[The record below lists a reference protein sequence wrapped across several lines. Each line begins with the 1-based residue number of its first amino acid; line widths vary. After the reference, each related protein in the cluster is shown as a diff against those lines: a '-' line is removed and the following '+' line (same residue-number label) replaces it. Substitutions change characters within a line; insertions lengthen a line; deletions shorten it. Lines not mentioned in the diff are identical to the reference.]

1 MAGGGSNTNKGCT
14 SGRDPTGCCVSSP
27 TPATVVPAASPTPA
41 TVVPGAGC
49 ADSPADW
56 VSSTKTGC
64 QQYKDKKWCTLDGKP
79 GPGWKKE
86 YGTFAMW
93 AVGGKDAT
101 QACCVCGGGSGGGLA
116 QADGAPRPPP
126 SELPKAP
133 IADGTLRP
141 PATPPKPAEA
151 VGGEPATTKPPMT
164 KAPRMDGNR
173 RPPATP
179 PKPVGEVEENQ
190 VPQGLDVESDAS
202 GALGRSDGGDA
213 KVLSASG
220 ASAGGASGAAVDTL
234 LGLSGASAS
243 SSGSGAGP
251 IVPDTMGAT
260 AGAAGSEG
268 SEEEVRVDS
277 MLGSEGGFS
286 GAGLPGP
293 SGLGP
298 QQQGTSTPS
307 SSESE
312 GTQRATSDAK
322 LTGPAVLNLGGACK
336 QLASLN
342 GGLVAIAAVQRDCN
356 GKGPGCPK
364 EACAHKLGA
373 LQAKLASAQV
383 MRLYARVLISCV
395 LVCRDCARAHLCLGW
410 RSKVSSTP

>member
-1 MAGGGSNTNKGCT
+1 MAKLAFALAALLVVAAHGALPGTASEPK
-14 SGRDPTGCCVSSP
+14 PTKPLAQADSSAP
-27 TPATVVPAASPTPA
+27 QPPSVP
-41 TVVPGAGC
+41 AGC

-86 YGTFAMW
+86 YGTFAEW

-133 IADGTLRP
+133 IADGSRRA
-141 PATPPKPAEA
+141 PATPPKQVVEVEA
-151 VGGEPATTKPPMT
+151 
-164 KAPRMDGNR
+164 KAPMVMDGTR